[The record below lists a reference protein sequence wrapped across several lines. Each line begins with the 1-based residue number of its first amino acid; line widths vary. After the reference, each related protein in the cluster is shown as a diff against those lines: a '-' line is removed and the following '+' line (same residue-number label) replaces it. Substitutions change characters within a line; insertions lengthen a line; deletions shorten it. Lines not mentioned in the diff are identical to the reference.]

1 MKKAFSMLELVFIIV
16 IIGILASVIIPRTET
31 NPLRESAI
39 KLLSHIRYTQHLSMV
54 NDKVKSTDA
63 NWYKKRW
70 QIVFSNSSYSIVS
83 GTTYA
88 IDAQTRKDLRDIDLK
103 ATITLS
109 DGCQNKDAISFDY
122 VGRPFI
128 NNTASHTSI
137 YSNLLTSICTITLSS
152 TDETNISLEIKPE
165 TGFAKFSSSI

>member
-39 KLLSHIRYTQHLSMV
+39 KLLSHIRYTQHLAMV
-54 NDKVKSTDA
+54 NDKFASTGDA

-109 DGCQNKDAISFDY
+109 DGCQDKDAISFDY
-122 VGRPFI
+122 VGRPLI

-137 YSNLLTSICTITLSS
+137 YSNLLTSICTITLASS
-152 TDETNISLEIKPE
+152 TDETKISLEINPE
-165 TGFAKFSSSI
+165 TGFAKIN